1 MYQIKNIA
9 NDRFKGV
16 LFRRD
21 GHFGASVA
29 PLSLQLEPLVG
40 DRLLKIGHQ
49 TTLTPEEFLACK
61 DVIETHVK
69 GNVLEVTNLDPISEA
84 PTPPVVAEVAP
95 IDVPVVEEV
104 KPEVKLAEPTIVE
117 EVKPTPI
124 VEPKVEAPIKKTG
137 KGK

>member
-21 GHFGASVA
+21 GHFGSSVA

-40 DRLLKIGHQ
+40 DKLLKIGHQ

-61 DVIETHVK
+61 DVIDTHVN
-69 GNVLEVTNLDPISEA
+69 GHVLEVTNLNPVSEA
-84 PTPPVVAEVAP
+84 PVPPVVIEATP
-95 IDVPVVEEV
+95 IDTPVEEV
-104 KPEVKLAEPTIVE
+104 KPEVKLDTPVIVE

-124 VEPKVEAPIKKTG
+124 VEPKIETPIKKSG